1 MISSLPGTQGSTQGS
16 FASKFESGPAIFDP
30 ATGEVK
36 PTVKI
41 PNAAMVKPP
50 NATRKA
56 VSPHLL
62 PALTSITEAEDT
74 DELAM
79 FRNLKY
85 GIQNLSLLILPFP
98 FILENVS

>member
-16 FASKFESGPAIFDP
+16 FASKFESGLAIFDP

-56 VSPHLL
+56 VSPRLL
-62 PALTSITEAEDT
+62 PALSSITEAEDI
-74 DELAM
+74 DEFAM
-79 FRNLKY
+79 FRNLQY
-85 GIQNLSLLILPFP
+85 GVQFIVATIILPFP
-98 FILENVS
+98 YF